1 MRKTRGGWGERDI
14 FPPPLA
20 LAQAINYRVN
30 NTIVRL
36 TKLDQDRK
44 STPSFIKCSSMVFI
58 EPTVNN
64 EIDMQPFKN
73 PKIYCEER
81 RRREK

>member
-1 MRKTRGGWGERDI
+1 MKSRSVKRNAKNARGAGERETF

-44 STPSFIKCSSMVFI
+44 STPS
-58 EPTVNN
+58 
-64 EIDMQPFKN
+64 
-73 PKIYCEER
+73 
-81 RRREK
+81 